1 MALGVC
7 VIRRNEHRYGNPLS
21 VSSAILELGER
32 ESEKELH
39 FYYAREFAQIVCYCL
54 LTTTS
59 VSLTHW
65 AQTSRISSTHMK
77 WIYREA
83 IAKQMFSIWIS
94 FKVKWVFAKSFSASL
109 FFFAFLHSFSPC
121 KDPLLANSL
130 EISVYIWLSWPD
142 TVHFMLIPHWFLW
155 VEFSEYNL
163 IRN

>member
-109 FFFAFLHSFSPC
+109 FFLLFFIHS
-121 KDPLLANSL
+121 LLAKILFSRIL
-130 EISVYIWLSWPD
+130 WRYQSTYGFPDPILFISCLFHIGFFESSFQN
-142 TVHFMLIPHWFLW
+142 TI
-155 VEFSEYNL
+155 
-163 IRN
+163 

>member
-109 FFFAFLHSFSPC
+109 FFLLFFIHS
-121 KDPLLANSL
+121 LLAKILFSRIGR
-130 EISVYIWLSWPD
+130 ERAVYIWLSWPD